1 MQPTFFLDVVRAT
14 YQ

>member
-1 MQPTFFLDVVRAT
+1 MQPTFFLDVVRPT